1 MTEFTMPSLGADMVE
16 GTLLHWYVRPGQ
28 VVHIGDVVAEVDTT
42 KAAIEVESF
51 DDGILAAILV
61 PEGATVPVGTPLA
74 TIEPAAGS
82 VGAPPPAERTDGEP
96 APEGTPVGTHPDAAT
111 TPAADHTGPA
121 PLPPHTA
128 EAISGGREISPP
140 GGGGAGKKAGHD
152 LHATPLIRKL
162 AEEAGIDIDT
172 VHGSGPAGRVVR
184 ADIDRIK
191 AAGSSNAP
199 RSETERRTA
208 HPASTVSTVPSDK
221 AVQGTPKTYTGR
233 ASGYARRLASA
244 ADIELSGVQGSGPD
258 DAIRARDLPTGVSE
272 RQPVPDSVRPPPPR
286 NVPGDNATAETP
298 RRSTATARQMIAAA
312 MTRSKRTVPHY
323 YLSST
328 VDMDAAM
335 RRLRTVNEQMPV
347 QERIVSSALLLCAT
361 ARAARA
367 VPELNGFWLDEEFR
381 PAPDVHVGMV
391 VSLREGG
398 ILVPTISDAD
408 HLSATAMMQAV
419 RDAVARTRAGRLRSR
434 DTVQATIT
442 VTSLGDLGADA
453 VFGVIP
459 VPQVAIVGFGAVT
472 EKPCA
477 VAGMVG
483 VRPQVTATLSA
494 DHRASDGA
502 VGARFLRCLA
512 DQLQHPEELCP

>member
-1 MTEFTMPSLGADMVE
+1 MAEFRMPSLGADMVE

-74 TIEPAAGS
+74 TIEPAAGPS
-82 VGAPPPAERTDGEP
+82 GTSPPVERADGET
-96 APEGTPVGTHPDAAT
+96 APEDTPSGTQPDTAT

-121 PLPPHTA
+121 PLPPPTA
-128 EAISGGREISPP
+128 DARPGDRGISPP
-140 GGGGAGKKAGHD
+140 AGGGTGKKTGHD

-162 AEEAGIDIDT
+162 AEEAGIDIAT

-191 AAGSSNAP
+191 AAASSNEP
-199 RSETERRTA
+199 SPETERRSA
-208 HPASTVSTVPSDK
+208 RPAPTPSTVRGGR
-221 AVQGTPKTYTGR
+221 AAQGAPKTYTGR

-244 ADIELSGVQGSGPD
+244 SGIELSGVQGSGPD
-258 DAIRARDLPTGVSE
+258 DAVRARDVPTGTSE
-272 RQPVPDSVRPPPPR
+272 RPPPDTVHPR
-286 NVPGDNATAETP
+286 PPRDVPGDNATAETP
-298 RRSTATARQMIAAA
+298 RRSPATARQMIAAA

-335 RRLRTVNEQMPV
+335 RRLRTVNGQKPV
-347 QERIVSSALLLCAT
+347 PERIVSSALLLCAA
-361 ARAARA
+361 ARAARS

-408 HLSATAMMQAV
+408 HLSAAAMMRSV

-512 DQLQHPEELCP
+512 DHLQDPEELCP